1 MVTGAQRRGRKRKEE
16 EEEEGEEGRGGGR
29 ERRTLSPETKGENLS
44 WQREETKK
52 GGQGKIE
59 LKRVG
64 VGMAAW
70 GRQPQPSAP
79 LPGGQA
85 VFPGTAQPWLME

>member
-16 EEEEGEEGRGGGR
+16 EEEEREEGRGGGR

-52 GGQGKIE
+52 GAKGK
-59 LKRVG
+59 
-64 VGMAAW
+64 
-70 GRQPQPSAP
+70 
-79 LPGGQA
+79 
-85 VFPGTAQPWLME
+85 